1 MIGSQNGDRPVER
14 DLEQDGQ
21 KERRCV
27 SWCQFCFCS
36 CHVMT
41 FSWEAKDCTHYKVFF
56 LLCFTLSKFGG
67 TAIQALSLICSCN
80 VMHCLLWQPKQG
92 EKLAKKPQS

>member
-36 CHVMT
+36 CLVMT

-56 LLCFTLSKFGG
+56 L
-67 TAIQALSLICSCN
+67 
-80 VMHCLLWQPKQG
+80 
-92 EKLAKKPQS
+92 